1 MKLYFAAGIYKV
13 EKKDKDIEQLYNNAM
28 LACDM
33 LGEEAENKIV
43 FFDVEMN
50 KRRLWERKVED
61 DMDAALVNHEF

>member
-1 MKLYFAAGIYKV
+1 MYFAAGIYKV

-33 LGEEAENKIV
+33 LGEETENKIV